1 MPSIDRLNGYRI
13 VQTWMVST
21 FFVAMDQTSE
31 FFSIEMDEVTEFLNV
46 RRILDS
52 SRRQADRFAHELLWQ
67 QCQLVFVD
75 MVITYVD
82 NQLSCPVVG
91 DVCHQMRK
99 RCVLRYVKWRSH
111 GLIRRTLVK
120 YANEITRAAIKVVI
134 AHELEERVARR

>member
-52 SRRQADRFAHELLWQ
+52 SRRQADRLAHELLWQ

-91 DVCHQMRK
+91 DVCHQMRQ
-99 RCVLRYVKWRSH
+99 RCILRDIE
-111 GLIRRTLVK
+111 GLACR
-120 YANEITRAAIKVVI
+120 AITRLSI
-134 AHELEERVARR
+134 R